1 MVSKKIIKVG
11 KVNSAVD
18 SRYDIALKALPLRLL
33 KYLDIVVDAVCD
45 INPWPENLIRKIAKN
60 KYIKLLIKEKLKLA
74 TDNKTTTIK
83 EYLKILISSI
93 FFPNQTKSKLENI
106 VAIAYTE
113 PNSPWDMPNSL
124 LILELK
130 SPKKKLCP
138 KLEKN
143 VNMNPKIITFKLK
156 LLNII

>member
-18 SRYDIALKALPLRLL
+18 SPNHIALKALPLRLL

-83 EYLKILISSI
+83 EYWKILISSI
-93 FFPNQTKSKLENI
+93 FDNLFVL
-106 VAIAYTE
+106 AIFR
-113 PNSPWDMPNSL
+113 NF
-124 LILELK
+124 
-130 SPKKKLCP
+130 
-138 KLEKN
+138 
-143 VNMNPKIITFKLK
+143 VN
-156 LLNII
+156 